1 MNCPKKTAR
10 RVGGRRGRVRRQRV
24 IKSAAISGT
33 IKSRAALPSAW
44 VTRARVR
51 DHTFLF
57 RGKVERKDDFVSDS
71 LLGIWFWVSLSLSL
85 LLSRRSFVFCEITVK
100 LRKKCM
106 RNSVE
111 HLQGHAGTVE
121 TFLQKRTRQIKN
133 IINRCRLA
141 VCARGRVL
149 KNVRALEKNALTF
162 WLYG

>member
-1 MNCPKKTAR
+1 MSA
-10 RVGGRRGRVRRQRV
+10 QAERV

-33 IKSRAALPSAW
+33 IKSRAALARVPCAW

-57 RGKVERKDDFVSDS
+57 RGKGERKDDFVADS
-71 LLGIWFWVSLSLSL
+71 LLGIWFCSLSLS
-85 LLSRRSFVFCEITVK
+85 LSRRSFVFCEITVK

-121 TFLQKRTRQIKN
+121 TFLQKKTRQIKN
-133 IINRCRLA
+133 VINRCRLA
-141 VCARGRVL
+141 VWCARGRVL
-149 KNVRALEKNALTF
+149 KNVRALEKKCVDFLTLRLKKSTF
-162 WLYG
+162 